1 MLSEILRRNPWI
13 SLVCR
18 TKSLHSPCFLCLR
31 SYWIR
36 LSFREA
42 NMRYWVPVI
51 GDVDPSFMNVVV
63 EVERQNEEADEKET
77 EENNEEL

>member
-1 MLSEILRRNPWI
+1 
-13 SLVCR
+13 
-18 TKSLHSPCFLCLR
+18 
-31 SYWIR
+31 
-36 LSFREA
+36 
-42 NMRYWVPVI
+42 MRYWVPVI